1 MERELSAV
9 VAGHICLDII
19 PGMPAISP
27 AGFKET
33 FLPGHLLEIGAAAMS
48 PGGAVSNTGLAL
60 RHLGI
65 PARIICKT
73 GADTFG
79 RILRELMDAYG
90 PDLAAGIVE
99 DPHTA
104 TSYSMII
111 SPPDVDRIILHFPG
125 SNHTF
130 GADDI
135 DYSLVSRNAL
145 FHFGYPPVMRRM
157 YAENGREL
165 ADLFRRVKQTG
176 ATTSLDM
183 CYPDPAVEGGRADWP
198 TILKATLAWVDVFLP
213 SIEELMLMLHRD
225 DFDRLTARGS
235 LLDQVT
241 PSLLH
246 GLSDELL
253 EMGVSLVVIKLGAR
267 GLYLRTAG
275 RKTIE
280 RLGRAAPDD
289 PVAWAENELWAPCF
303 RVQVEG
309 TTGAG
314 DATVAGF
321 LSALLRGLG
330 PEPAVE
336 AAVAVGACNVEAA
349 DALSGLRS
357 WDATLDRIRAGW
369 ERLPLRLEDPAWSWD
384 QSNQVWR
391 RAR

>member
-1 MERELSAV
+1 MEKDLKAV

-19 PGMPAISP
+19 PAMPAIP
-27 AGFKET
+27 PGGFKET
-33 FLPGHLLEIGAAAMS
+33 FLPGHLLEVGAAALS

-60 RHLGI
+60 RRLGI
-65 PARIICKT
+65 PVQLICKI

-79 RILRELMDAYG
+79 QIVRELIDSYG
-90 PDLAAGIVE
+90 PGLGAGIVV
-99 DPHTA
+99 DPQAA
-104 TSYSMII
+104 TSYSMIV
-111 SPPDVDRIILHFPG
+111 SPPDVDRIFLHYPG
-125 SNHTF
+125 ANHSF
-130 GADDI
+130 SADDI
-135 DYSLVSRNAL
+135 DFSLVSRTTL

-157 YAENGREL
+157 YAQDGQGL
-165 ADLFRRVKQTG
+165 VDLFRRVKQTG
-176 ATTSLDM
+176 ATASLDM
-183 CYPDPAVEGGRADWP
+183 CYPDPAVEGGRVNWA
-198 TILKATLAWVDVFLP
+198 TILKATLPWVDIFLP
-213 SIEELMLMLHRD
+213 SIEELLLMLHRG
-225 DFDRLTARGS
+225 DFERLSARGS

-253 EMGVSLVVIKLGAR
+253 EMGVPLVVIKLGAR

-275 RKTIE
+275 RKAIE

-289 PVAWAENELWAPCF
+289 PVAWAEKELWTPCF

-330 PEPAVE
+330 PELAVE

-349 DALSGLRS
+349 DAVSGLRS
-357 WDATLDRIRAGW
+357 WDATLDRIHAGW

-391 RAR
+391 RER